1 MNVIICL
8 DKNNGNFFNGRRQ
21 SLDREI
27 IKKIA
32 LLVNNKTIWMSP
44 YSAELFDA
52 VKKIPVH
59 KHVDVHYMDQA
70 ENLDYCFV
78 EGDSLK
84 QYIKEI
90 NTILIFRWDKVY
102 PADRYLDISLSD
114 FTPVYEMGFHGNSH
128 EQIIMEMYK
137 KKIPGMK

>member
-1 MNVIICL
+1 MNIIICL
-8 DKNNGNFFNGRRQ
+8 DKNNGTFFNGRRQ

-32 LLVNNKTIWMSP
+32 LIVNNKTIGMSP
-44 YSAELFDA
+44 YSAELFDT
-52 VKKIPVH
+52 VKNISIH
-59 KHVDVHYMDQA
+59 KHVDAHYMDRA

-78 EGDSLK
+78 EGESLK

-90 NTILIFRWDKVY
+90 NTILVFRWDKVY
-102 PADRYLDISLSD
+102 PADRYLDISLAD

-128 EQIIMEMYK
+128 KLIIMEMYK
-137 KKIPGMK
+137 KKTPELK